1 MMMIDVHTPI
11 QGILD
16 KCPTQYLMQLY
27 SIPKFKE
34 KDVMNF
40 LGFVAKA
47 TGEMMMMMMMMR

>member
-1 MMMIDVHTPI
+1 VNVEEMIDVYTPI

-47 TGEMMMMMMMMR
+47 TGEIMMR